1 MTSENT
7 EQRYRVYENSE
18 LLEDRHRATTSRA
31 EGGGMELT
39 FVPLR
44 CEDENGDLVDSGFTK
59 VEVTQLHKVI

>member
-1 MTSENT
+1 MNEKEN
-7 EQRYRVYENSE
+7 EQRYRVYGDSE